1 MDDELVIE
9 YELVAS
15 HVKLLDKNPYNV
27 LCSQK
32 IEFVIK
38 QLKAHS
44 QFQ

>member
-9 YELVAS
+9 YELVDS
-15 HVKLLDKNPYNV
+15 HVKLLDKNRYNV

-32 IEFVIK
+32 IKFVIK
-38 QLKAHS
+38 QLKAHP